1 MTAIKKT
8 EHVQLLLASGAG
20 HLILH
25 QGSGSGH
32 KQATGSLM
40 GVTKEEVHQR
50 NVRRK
55 VLVSGN
61 WSQQTTKNEPVVG
74 RNYFHRA

>member
-1 MTAIKKT
+1 MTAIKET
-8 EHVQLLLASGAG
+8 EQLLLATRAG

-25 QGSGSGH
+25 RLSGSGH
-32 KQATGSLM
+32 KQATGSRM
-40 GVTKEEVHQR
+40 GVTKEEVHQG

-55 VLVSGN
+55 VLVSRN

-74 RNYFHRA
+74 RNFVHRA